1 MADIIG
7 TVENKAEAIRFSPYK
22 TVVSLGSMTET

>member
-1 MADIIG
+1 MADIIC

-22 TVVSLGSMTET
+22 ALESLRSMTET